1 MTSIRERQQRAAAR
15 ARLAREMAE
24 RQAAARKRRQRNLIV
39 GAVAAAL
46 LVVAGTAWA
55 VVAALGDD
63 EVEPSAAA
71 TPPATPSPDPAAS
84 DECTWI
90 PEDPS
95 TNPAFNALTDV
106 GTPPPGE
113 PREGISTVTL
123 ETNLGVVEF
132 EMDRSL
138 VPCTAASFTHL
149 AEQDFYDGSACHRL
163 VDGNIHVLQCGD
175 PTGTSQGGPTYRFA
189 EENLPAGEDPPYPR
203 GVVAMAKTQAPS
215 STGSQFFF
223 VFEDT
228 VLPAEYT
235 VVGTVT
241 EGMDIIDQV
250 AAAGHN
256 GEMDE
261 GYPNEEIII
270 EDMRVSDPS

>member
-1 MTSIRERQQRAAAR
+1 MTSTRERQQRAAAR

-24 RQAAARKRRQRNLIV
+24 RQAAAKKRRQRNLIV
-39 GAVAAAL
+39 GAAALL
-46 LVVAGTAWA
+46 LVVAGTTWA
-55 VVAALGDD
+55 VIALGGD
-63 EVEPSAAA
+63 ETEPAAAPTTPPSPTPSA
-71 TPPATPSPDPAAS
+71 DPAAS
-84 DECTWI
+84 DECTWTL
-90 PEDPS
+90 EDPS
-95 TNPAFNALTDV
+95 THPGFDMLTDV
-106 GTPPPGE
+106 GTPPPDE
-113 PREGISTVTL
+113 PREGVSTVTL

-149 AEQDFYDGSACHRL
+149 AEQDFYDGIACHRL

-175 PTGTSQGGPTYRFA
+175 PTGTSQGGVTYRFA
-189 EENLPAGEDPPYPR
+189 EENLPEGQNPPYPR
-203 GVVAMAKTQAPS
+203 GVVAMAKTQAPA

-228 VLPAEYT
+228 VLDPVYT

-241 EGMDIIDQV
+241 EGMEIIDQV
-250 AAAGHN
+250 AAAGHD

-270 EDMRVSDPS
+270 EDLRVSDPS